1 MLVLLIYKLA
11 DKFPSIEK
19 FALANQITRAIVS
32 VTSNIAE
39 GFSRQG
45 SKEKIQFYYLALGSV
60 TEVQNQLI
68 IARDLLYITK
78 DEYLEASGIAVEVH
92 KLINGLIKA
101 IKNA

>member
-1 MLVLLIYKLA
+1 MANKIINFTDLIAWQKGRMLVLLIYKLA

-45 SKEKIQFYYLALGSV
+45 SKEKIQFY
-60 TEVQNQLI
+60 
-68 IARDLLYITK
+68 
-78 DEYLEASGIAVEVH
+78 
-92 KLINGLIKA
+92 NGLIKA